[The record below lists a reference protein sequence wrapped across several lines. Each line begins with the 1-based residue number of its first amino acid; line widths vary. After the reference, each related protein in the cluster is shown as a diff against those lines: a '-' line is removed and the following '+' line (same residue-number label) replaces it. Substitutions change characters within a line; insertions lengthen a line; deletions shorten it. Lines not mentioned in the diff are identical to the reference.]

1 MRRLPRW
8 IALCAVATPLTAAAA
23 DLDSLFKAYGPETPG
38 CAVGVARDGQPPVL
52 RAYGS
57 ADLEHHVP
65 NTPDTVFEAGSVS
78 KQFTA
83 ASVLMLAEEGKL
95 ALTDDIR
102 RYLPEMPDYGMPVT
116 INHLL
121 SHTSGLR
128 DWGAVAALGGWP
140 RTSAIHTNLD
150 VLAIAARQRTLN
162 YPPGSA
168 YSYTNTGYNL
178 AAVIVERVS
187 GQSLAAFSRARI
199 FTPLGMTK
207 TSWRDDFRRV
217 VPNRAIA
224 YEAKTAEGFPQDMP
238 FEDAYGNGGLLTTVG
253 DLLTWNAA
261 LTARKLGPFV
271 TDRLEEQAVLTG
283 GRKIAYARGLVR
295 GTFNGVPEIVHS
307 GSTAGYRAW
316 IGRFPSQGVGVAVL
330 CNVAS
335 ANATQLARD
344 AVAQVLTF
352 KAAAPIKPAPPAAG
366 EMTQLPGLYID
377 ERMGGSARIVA
388 RDGVL
393 KIASAAPDGTRET
406 ELVRLAARR
415 YRDGGA
421 DVTFTAGGIER
432 RTADGEVMMFRK
444 VEAYAPPA
452 AELETLV
459 GRYGSAEAD
468 AILIAALKDGRLMLT
483 PADRPSAPSALTPL
497 ARDIYLNDDGL
508 AVVVRGANNRVDGLR
523 FIRPRVYN
531 LVFSRIQG

>member
-1 MRRLPRW
+1 MRRLSQW
-8 IALCAVATPLTAAAA
+8 IVACAAAMPLPAAAA
-23 DLDSLFKAYGPETPG
+23 DIDSLFKAFGPDTPG
-38 CAVGVARDGQPPVL
+38 CAVGLARDGQPATL

-57 ADLEHHVP
+57 ADLEHRVP

-83 ASVLMLAEEGKL
+83 SAVLMLVEEGKL

-102 RYLPEMPDYGMPVT
+102 KYLPEMPDYGTPIT

-128 DWGAVAALGGWP
+128 DWGAVSALGGWP
-140 RTSAIHTNLD
+140 RTSMIHTNLD
-150 VLAIAARQRTLN
+150 VLHIAARQRALN
-162 YPPGSA
+162 YTPGSA

-187 GQSLAAFSRARI
+187 GKSLAAFSRERI
-199 FTPLGMTK
+199 FTPLGLTK

-217 VPNRAIA
+217 VPDRAIA
-224 YEAKTAEGFPQDMP
+224 YEAKTAEGYPQDMP

-261 LTARKLGPFV
+261 LTARKLGNFV

-283 GRKIAYARGLVR
+283 GRKIAYARGLVQ
-295 GTFNGVPEIVHS
+295 GTFNGVPEIIHS

-316 IGRFPSQGVGVAVL
+316 IGRFPSQKVSVAVL
-330 CNVAS
+330 CNLAS

-344 AVAQVLTF
+344 AAAQVLAF
-352 KAAAPIKPAPPAAG
+352 KPAAAVKPSAPAAD
-366 EMTQLPGLYID
+366 EVTQLPGLYID
-377 ERMGGSARIVA
+377 ERMGGATRIVV
-388 RDGVL
+388 RDGAL
-393 KIASAAPDGTRET
+393 KMASASPENKRET
-406 ELVRLAARR
+406 DLVRLAARR

-421 DVTFTAGGIER
+421 EVTFTSGTVER
-432 RTADGEVMMFRK
+432 RTADGEATSYRK
-444 VEAYAPPA
+444 VEAYTPPTS
-452 AELETLV
+452 ELEALA
-459 GRYGSAEAD
+459 GRYASSEAD
-468 AILIAALKDGRLMLT
+468 GTLIAAVKNGRLVLA
-483 PADRPSAPSALTPL
+483 PVNRPSAPVTLIPL
-497 ARDIYLNDDGL
+497 ARDIYLDADGL
-508 AVVVRGANNRVDGLR
+508 TQIVRGADNKVEGLR

-531 LVFSRIQG
+531 LVFQRTPG